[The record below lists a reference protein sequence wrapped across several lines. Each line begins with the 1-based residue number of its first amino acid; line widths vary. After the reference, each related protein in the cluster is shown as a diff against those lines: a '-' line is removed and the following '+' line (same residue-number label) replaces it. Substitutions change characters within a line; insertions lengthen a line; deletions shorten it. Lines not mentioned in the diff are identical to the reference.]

1 MCPLLFALLLSFN
14 HWSYNHGMF
23 FMLRELCNEQV
34 FEALLGCLIN
44 CGVALL
50 SLLGFAITL
59 RRMRAQAPELAEAAD
74 ETRVV
79 RLRPLYSLQPL
90 LTRP

>member
-1 MCPLLFALLLSFN
+1 MPAALALLLSFN

-44 CGVALL
+44 CGA
-50 SLLGFAITL
+50 AKEKEKAKPAET
-59 RRMRAQAPELAEAAD
+59 PETPKTGDSSPAAD
-74 ETRVV
+74 AENS
-79 RLRPLYSLQPL
+79 PPASS
-90 LTRP
+90 